1 MKIHFAPAL
10 LFGLVIKALS
20 VNAQQP
26 PPLRLNVPYNC
37 PGNMIVVVKH
47 CEKRGE
53 AEICS
58 LVKGTP
64 NGPMGDEISMP
75 KAQAAALGLIC
86 TQAGAAAQAGTSPS
100 TAKAQPASADYT
112 NDLPSV
118 ERVRAEIKGSD
129 ATDTFARQVAV
140 FTYLVSYIDRIKY
153 NRTVRGEFT
162 PGEQKMM
169 GAYRLAAYQMS
180 QDFAKTHTPDE
191 AAAFERLHGQYEMN
205 GDFYKDWSKRLIGPQ
220 SAVAYKEAE
229 AGLAASGERHYQ
241 QEMADYKRDSAAQ
254 QAADKQ
260 IFGTQGLSNDPT
272 AVATRRCLEL
282 GGSSVGCMG
291 KGFMSGFMDMVG
303 FGAAAQEELTGPGKA
318 GVVLSGLYKN
328 PATVIT
334 VNFGEG
340 EAAIGGCGKLVD
352 DSRNYTIDK
361 RPGSTRITLDNE
373 PNPIVL
379 TMRPDGGLTGPGLID
394 VKGRIIVGYF
404 TDTHY
409 HNGVATGTTRT
420 PDYRPAMARCSIGSF
435 NMPPAPKPASAS
447 AQPANDSSMIGIIT
461 GLANTIAPGDGEVG
475 LRMTGKYSDGR
486 LLLDFS
492 GNSLVLD
499 CGQAHVRQ
507 SYTVENTANAFLIR
521 VQNSGGPFTLALQP
535 DNSLRG
541 AGSTSVNGRLVTG
554 MNGDEVAFAPH
565 SESCEVGTFRP
576 KTGAAA
582 ATSVATATASP
593 AQVAA
598 AATTGSTST
607 NEGAAVKLAIN
618 SSFPA
623 GQNPLAGGTV
633 FLMSDRFD
641 SALRKAGAPIPA
653 DTTPGKA
660 LQLWTANC
668 LPPKDCKALVS
679 AMHPYYLAKVSLDS
693 AGQSTLMAPVSPGSY
708 FVFGGGRSSDGGL
721 VWDVPVTLKAGDN
734 TITLNAGNAELIH

>member
-1 MKIHFAPAL
+1 MKTHFIVASLIGILSLAL
-10 LFGLVIKALS
+10 VGS
-20 VNAQQP
+20 AQQP
-26 PPLRLNVPYNC
+26 PALQLNKPYHCADNV
-37 PGNMIVVVKH
+37 IVMVKH
-47 CEKRGE
+47 CEMRSG
-53 AEICS
+53 AEVCS
-58 LVKGTP
+58 LVKGP
-64 NGPMGDEISMP
+64 ANGPMGDEISMP
-75 KAQAAALGLIC
+75 KAQAAAIGLIC
-86 TQAGAAAQAGTSPS
+86 QPQSGPAAKTQT
-100 TAKAQPASADYT
+100 ASADYA

-118 ERVRAEIKGSD
+118 QRVKAEIKGSD
-129 ATDTFARQVAV
+129 ATDTLARQAAV
-140 FTYLVSYIDRIKY
+140 FNYLVSYIDRIKY
-153 NRTVRGEFT
+153 NRTVRGDFT

-169 GAYRLAAYQMS
+169 GAYRLSAYQIS
-180 QDFAKTHTPDE
+180 QDYAKTHTAAE

-205 GDFYKDWSKRLIGPQ
+205 DVFYKDWSQRLIGPQ
-220 SAVAYKEAE
+220 SAAAYKGAE
-229 AGLAASGERHYQ
+229 AGLAASGQKHYE

-260 IFGTQGLSNDPT
+260 IFATQGLSNDPT

-303 FGAAAQEELTGPGKA
+303 FGAEAQDELTGPGKA

-334 VNFGEG
+334 LTFGEG
-340 EAAIGGCGKLVD
+340 QASIGGCGKLVD

-373 PNPIVL
+373 PNPIVM

-420 PDYRPAMARCSIGSF
+420 PDYRPAMARCVIGSF
-435 NMPPAPKPASAS
+435 VMPPVPRPAPDS
-447 AQPANDSSMIGIIT
+447 AQSANDSGMMGIIG
-461 GLANTIAPGDGEVG
+461 GLANTIAPGNGEVG
-475 LRMTGKYSDGR
+475 LRMTGKYSGGR
-486 LLLDFS
+486 LLLDFT

-507 SYTVENTANAFLIR
+507 PYTVENTPNAFLNH
-521 VQNSGGPFTLALQP
+521 VQNSGGPFVLALQP

-554 MNGDEVAFAPH
+554 MNGDDVAFAPH
-565 SESCEVGTFRP
+565 SETCEVGTFRP
-576 KTGAAA
+576 KTGATP
-582 ATSVATATASP
+582 ATSVAGGSPAPASVMTAQTTASTSIP
-593 AQVAA
+593 A
-598 AATTGSTST
+598 G
-607 NEGAAVKLAIN
+607 GAAMKLAIN
-618 SSFPA
+618 ASFPS
-623 GQNPLAGGTV
+623 GPNPLAGGTV

-653 DTTPGKA
+653 DITPGKA

-679 AMHPYYLAKVSLDS
+679 AMHQYYLAKAILDS
-693 AGQSTLMAPVSPGSY
+693 AGKSTLMAPVSPGSY
-708 FVFGGGRSSDGGL
+708 FVFGGGRSRDGGL

-734 TITLNAGNAELIH
+734 SITLTAGNAELIQ